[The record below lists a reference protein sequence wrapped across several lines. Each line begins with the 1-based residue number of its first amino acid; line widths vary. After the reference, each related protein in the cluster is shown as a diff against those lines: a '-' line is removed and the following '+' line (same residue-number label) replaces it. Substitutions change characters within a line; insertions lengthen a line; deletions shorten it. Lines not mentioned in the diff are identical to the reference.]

1 MKPTPRFPQSYE
13 NVPVREA
20 LDELAAEPSMAG
32 LDKLLTAVLAG
43 GLVIDVT
50 GSTPETGTHVRTIAT
65 TDGRPVLPLF
75 TSMKALENAVGQALG
90 AGTQVQATIIPG
102 RDALSL
108 IGTADFVA
116 VQFNPG
122 AQAQVIAREHVETA
136 LAGGHPGAAAS

>member
-1 MKPTPRFPQSYE
+1 MRPTPRFPQTYE
-13 NVPVREA
+13 NLPVRNA
-20 LDELAAEPSMAG
+20 LDELAATPSMEG
-32 LDKLLTAVLAG
+32 LDRLLTAALAG

-90 AGTQVQATIIPG
+90 PGTQVQATIVPG

-122 AQAQVIAREHVETA
+122 GHAQVIAREHIETA
-136 LAGGHPGAAAS
+136 LAGEPPSTSES